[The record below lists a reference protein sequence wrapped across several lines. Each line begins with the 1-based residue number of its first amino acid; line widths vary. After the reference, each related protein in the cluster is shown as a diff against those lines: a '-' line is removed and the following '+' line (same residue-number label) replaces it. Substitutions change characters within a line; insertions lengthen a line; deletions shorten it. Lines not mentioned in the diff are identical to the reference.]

1 MSIFWVHT
9 LHCMMNKSHIQNTI
23 LKAINIYIH
32 ILIYMY
38 SDKNV
43 ELQLY
48 AKIVFLKYVSSI
60 CLNYR

>member
-9 LHCMMNKSHIQNTI
+9 LHCMMNKSHIQNTV
-23 LKAINIYIH
+23 LKAINIYIY
-32 ILIYMY
+32 ILIH

-48 AKIVFLKYVSSI
+48 AKIFFLKYVSSI
-60 CLNYR
+60 SLNYR

>member
-9 LHCMMNKSHIQNTI
+9 IHCMMNKSHIQNTV
-23 LKAINIYIH
+23 LKAINIYIQ
-32 ILIYMY
+32 ILIH

>member
-9 LHCMMNKSHIQNTI
+9 LHCMMNKSHIQNTV
-23 LKAINIYIH
+23 LKAINIYIYIH
-32 ILIYMY
+32 VLIH

-60 CLNYR
+60 SLNYR

>member
-9 LHCMMNKSHIQNTI
+9 LHCMMNKSHIQNTV
-23 LKAINIYIH
+23 LKALNIYIH
-32 ILIYMY
+32 ILIH

>member
-9 LHCMMNKSHIQNTI
+9 LHCMMNKSHIQNTV
-23 LKAINIYIH
+23 LKALNIYIH
-32 ILIYMY
+32 ILIH

-48 AKIVFLKYVSSI
+48 AKIFFLKYVSSI
-60 CLNYR
+60 SLNYR